1 MYYCHIVMSQSHL
14 EDVVNINMK
23 NLAPFKQLS
32 YTLRISTSDDSN
44 FDSNLSAEILFQ
56 FFRNK
61 NNFTYLKKVGLI

>member
-1 MYYCHIVMSQSHL
+1 MSQSPL
-14 EDVVNINMK
+14 EDVMNINMK

-61 NNFTYLKKVGLI
+61 NNLTYLKKVGLI

>member
-1 MYYCHIVMSQSHL
+1 MSQSPL
-14 EDVVNINMK
+14 EDVMNINMK

>member
-1 MYYCHIVMSQSHL
+1 M
-14 EDVVNINMK
+14 NINMK
-23 NLAPFKQLS
+23 NLTPFKQLS

>member
-1 MYYCHIVMSQSHL
+1 MYYCHIVMSQSPL
-14 EDVVNINMK
+14 EDVMNINMK

-56 FFRNK
+56 FFPNK
-61 NNFTYLKKVGLI
+61 NNLTYLKKVGLI

>member
-1 MYYCHIVMSQSHL
+1 MSQSHL
-14 EDVVNINMK
+14 EDVMNINMK

-61 NNFTYLKKVGLI
+61 NNLTYLKKVGLI

>member
-1 MYYCHIVMSQSHL
+1 MSQSHL

>member
-1 MYYCHIVMSQSHL
+1 MSQSPL
-14 EDVVNINMK
+14 EDVMNINMK

-32 YTLRISTSDDSN
+32 YTLRISTSDYSN